1 MMDQEIQEP
10 ANADPNL
17 RHRQTNP
24 DGVDTHTIPSIP
36 HHKVMSSHHDDS
48 TFEMSYIDGLW
59 FCY

>member
-1 MMDQEIQEP
+1 MDQEIQEP

-17 RHRQTNP
+17 RHMQTNP

-48 TFEMSYIDGLW
+48 TLKCPI
-59 FCY
+59 